1 MTAMINGGWVGQ
13 VGGAT
18 TSSALRWESP
28 KIAPRVATSTVS
40 PGMALAFSVMLAVA
54 TATTPA
60 SGGEISPR
68 LISSAG
74 ISPYSV
80 TTGAWT
86 EVDTSHPDITDE
98 VAPLLIEELRSEYK
112 LSDSSIA
119 EIFNVSR
126 QTVYNW
132 RTGKTATG
140 YPERLGALA
149 EALRQVKSED
159 VPYLQRVLF
168 YPTSDGRLIQD
179 TLSDKA
185 WVQNGAAGL
194 NGVVAELIGKAQQL
208 RERDLKTIARLEK
221 SGSSHSV

>member
-1 MTAMINGGWVGQ
+1 MTTKSTGGWVGQ

-18 TSSALRWESP
+18 ASSTPRWESLE
-28 KIAPRVATSTVS
+28 IAPRVATSTVN
-40 PGMALAFSVMLAVA
+40 PAMAVAFSVMLAVA

-60 SGGEISPR
+60 SAGEISPR
-68 LISSAG
+68 FISSAG
-74 ISPYSV
+74 ISPYTV
-80 TTGAWT
+80 LTGAWT
-86 EVDTSHPDITDE
+86 EVDANHPDITDE
-98 VAPLLIEELRSEYK
+98 VAPHLIEELRSEYK

-140 YPERLGALA
+140 YPERLGALT

-168 YPTSDGRLIQD
+168 YPTADGRLIQD
-179 TLSDKA
+179 TLSNQVWAQD
-185 WVQNGAAGL
+185 GAAGV

-221 SGSSHSV
+221 SGGSHSV

>member
-1 MTAMINGGWVGQ
+1 MTSTITGQWVSQ
-13 VGGAT
+13 AGGAPAP
-18 TSSALRWESP
+18 SARRWESLE
-28 KIAPRVATSTVS
+28 IAPRVATSTAN
-40 PGMALAFSVMLAVA
+40 PAKALVFSVVLAVA

-60 SGGEISPR
+60 GGGDISLR

-74 ISPYSV
+74 ISPYDV
-80 TTGAWT
+80 VTGAWT
-86 EVDTSHPDITDE
+86 EIDASHPDITDE
-98 VAPLLIEELRSEYK
+98 AVPHFIEELRSEYK

-140 YPERLGALA
+140 FPERVWALTD
-149 EALRQVKSED
+149 ALRQVRSED

-179 TLSDKA
+179 TLSDNA
-185 WVQNGAAGL
+185 WTQDGAAGVD
-194 NGVVAELIGKAQQL
+194 GVVAELIGKAQQL
-208 RERDLKTIARLEK
+208 RDRDLKTIARLEK
-221 SGSSHSV
+221 SGGSHSV

>member
-1 MTAMINGGWVGQ
+1 MTTIITGQWVGQ
-13 VGGAT
+13 AGGAPT
-18 TSSALRWESP
+18 ASALRWESP
-28 KIAPRVATSTVS
+28 EIAPRVATSTVS
-40 PGMALAFSVMLAVA
+40 PAMALAFSAMLAVMTAA
-54 TATTPA
+54 TPT

-68 LISSAG
+68 LIGSAG
-74 ISPYSV
+74 ISPYSL
-80 TTGAWT
+80 TGGEWT
-86 EVDTSHPDITDE
+86 EVDTSRPDITDE
-98 VAPLLIEELRSEYK
+98 VAPYLIEELRSEYK

-119 EIFNVSR
+119 EMFNVSR

-140 YPERLGALA
+140 FPERLGALT
-149 EALRQVKSED
+149 EALRQVRSED

-185 WVQNGAAGL
+185 WAQDGAAGV

-221 SGSSHSV
+221 SGGYHSV

>member
-1 MTAMINGGWVGQ
+1 MTTIISGEWVGR

-18 TSSALRWESP
+18 ASSAPRWESP
-28 KIAPRVATSTVS
+28 EIAPRVATSTVS
-40 PGMALAFSVMLAVA
+40 PAMGLAFSVMLAVA
-54 TATTPA
+54 TVTTPA
-60 SGGEISPR
+60 SAGEISPR

-86 EVDTSHPDITDE
+86 EVDTSQPGITDE
-98 VAPLLIEELRSEYK
+98 VAPHLIEELRSEYK

-132 RTGKTATG
+132 RTGKTVTG
-140 YPERLGALA
+140 FPERLGALTD
-149 EALRQVKSED
+149 ALRQVRPED

-179 TLSDKA
+179 TLSDAA
-185 WVQNGAAGL
+185 WAQDGAAGV

-221 SGSSHSV
+221 SGGYHSV